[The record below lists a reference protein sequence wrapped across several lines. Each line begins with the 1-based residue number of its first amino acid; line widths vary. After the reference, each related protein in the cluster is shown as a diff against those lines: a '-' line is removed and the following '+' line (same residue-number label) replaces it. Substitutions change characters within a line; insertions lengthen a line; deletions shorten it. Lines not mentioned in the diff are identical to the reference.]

1 MDVHHGA
8 GVRHDWAEPGQ
19 SVARPEEQHQLDE
32 QSDEAQVHADE
43 PRLTREDKIIY
54 WSVAIAL
61 LILTPL
67 VLYIAFRARTGL

>member
-1 MDVHHGA
+1 M
-8 GVRHDWAEPGQ
+8 
-19 SVARPEEQHQLDE
+19 DE
-32 QSDEAQVHADE
+32 QPDEAQVHADE

>member
-1 MDVHHGA
+1 M
-8 GVRHDWAEPGQ
+8 
-19 SVARPEEQHQLDE
+19 DE
-32 QSDEAQVHADE
+32 QQPDEAQPQAAP

-67 VLYIAFRARTGL
+67 VLYIAFQARTGL